1 MIIGVFGADDNG
13 AVQEIFGE
21 EIWVPNEKTPG
32 FADRSESNKRF
43 WNLGAAMTVSS
54 PTALQEHRLTLLS
67 FVKRTHANGGLLS

>member
-13 AVQEIFGE
+13 VVQEIFGE

-43 WNLGAAMTVSS
+43 WG
-54 PTALQEHRLTLLS
+54 QQ
-67 FVKRTHANGGLLS
+67 

>member
-43 WNLGAAMTVSS
+43 W
-54 PTALQEHRLTLLS
+54 
-67 FVKRTHANGGLLS
+67 GGQQWQYLHQQLFRNIG